1 VRESFSEYKKT
12 LEKNLMKVSYL
23 YNGDVISSID
33 SQYTDIKKS
42 PLTSPSFIINCIVN
56 IYQESFDIMINKSKE
71 FIIPLESL
79 MEVGSDLNMFD
90 RISELGIK
98 PLYIFC
104 SDKSRKLFG
113 ISKPD
118 NNSAFPSYFYKIQK
132 YISVNVDVFYSP
144 LIKDNED
151 ELVLYVVDNSIQSLV
166 YSIQN
171 MDYIIEPNMEIYS
184 FTDDDNMEWKH
195 TINYNLYDCN
205 YKSYKLV
212 IKEISK
218 IREDKI
224 NKILNGN

>member
-1 VRESFSEYKKT
+1 
-12 LEKNLMKVSYL
+12 MM
-23 YNGDVISSID
+23 IS
-33 SQYTDIKKS
+33 
-42 PLTSPSFIINCIVN
+42 
-56 IYQESFDIMINKSKE
+56 KSKE
-71 FIIPLESL
+71 YIIPLES
-79 MEVGSDLNMFD
+79 MNIKTTGSNFMFD

-113 ISKPD
+113 ISKNSD

-171 MDYIIEPNMEIYS
+171 MDYIMEPNMAIYS
-184 FTDDDNMEWKH
+184 FTDDNMEWKH
-195 TINYNLYDCN
+195 KINYNLYDCN

-224 NKILNGN
+224 NKILNGNN